1 MRSRIPEIQKLAGT
15 IRVHWDGIVNYLRT
29 RATNATAEALN
40 GIIQTVKRKARGY
53 RTTRCFKTMILLV
66 AGPLDL
72 PLPNVIPA
80 IR

>member
-1 MRSRIPEIQKLAGT
+1 MRSRIPEIQKLVGT
-15 IRVHWDGIVNYLRT
+15 IRVHWDGIVNCLRT

-40 GIIQTVKRKARGY
+40 GIIQTVKRKVRGY

-72 PLPNVIPA
+72 RLPNVIPA